1 MPEPLRLCA
10 LDLDDT
16 LLNSEQ
22 LLTSASR
29 AAVASAVETG
39 MAVVLASGRM
49 QASAAPF
56 AHELHLASPMI
67 SYNGAM
73 VTASVTGAVWL
84 SESVPAELSES
95 IVAECSRRGL
105 QLNFYWND
113 ILHTAHDTKWLS
125 LYRSRTHSPVRF
137 ENDFA
142 AFCAGKRPTK
152 LLIVDAPETIDRML
166 PEYQERFGASLCVT
180 RSNAEYLEFLPPAAN
195 KGNALRLVAERL
207 GVRQEETLAIGDSWN
222 DIPMLRWAGVALAVK
237 NCKPEVKS
245 VADEIIGSC
254 DEDGVAAALMSMRH
268 QFAPPP
274 S

>member
-1 MPEPLRLCA
+1 MPQMLRLCA

-22 LLTSASR
+22 ELTPASR
-29 AAVASAVETG
+29 AAVAAAVDTG

-56 AHELHLASPMI
+56 ARELDLTTPMI

-73 VTASVTGAVWL
+73 VSASVSGPTWL
-84 SESVPAELSES
+84 SESVPEGLSEV
-95 IVAECSRRGL
+95 IVEECVRRGL

-113 ILHTAHDTKWLS
+113 LLHTAHETPWLQ

-137 ENDFA
+137 EEDFA

-152 LLIVDAPETIDRML
+152 LLIVDAPATIDRML
-166 PEYQERFGASLCVT
+166 PEYQERFGEALCVT
-180 RSNAEYLEFLPPAAN
+180 KSNAEYLEFLPPEAN
-195 KGNALRLVAERL
+195 KGSALRIVAERL

-222 DIPMLRWAGVALAVK
+222 DIPMLRWAGLALAVE
-237 NCKPEVKS
+237 NCKPAVRA
-245 VADEIIGSC
+245 VANEIIGSC
-254 DEDGVAAALMSMRH
+254 DEDGVAAALMTLRH
-268 QFAPPP
+268 RFGPPP